1 MPGHIIII
9 TGPTASGKTA
19 FVDQIYSKN
28 SAIEVINADMGQ
40 FYAPLSIGT
49 AKPDWRAL
57 PYLCHLFDILTTPE
71 DFTVVQFR
79 ARVIELVEQ
88 ILARGNTPV
97 IVGGSMFYIKSLFY
111 PPLKKVD
118 GCSVGDVTQA
128 NPAHP
133 ELVEGPSV
141 SEILTPDLENLS
153 TQDLWERLQE
163 IDPVRAAA
171 IHPSDRYRIG
181 RALEIWY
188 KQGVK
193 PSSLL
198 PVLEYPFGNAS
209 VEIMYIRPSMAVL
222 TERINA
228 RTAAM
233 VIGGWGE
240 EAQSLRGTS
249 WAAFVRRKNLI
260 GYTELVDAIPKVV
273 KRATEE
279 LVPAH
284 PAGCRWE
291 PIEGHMRE
299 PDLQQAIRTIEI
311 GTRQYAKRQILFLN
325 KFMTDLQRDTQAQG
339 FVVDELV
346 APNKVT
352 LKLGVGV

>member
-1 MPGHIIII
+1 MLEHIIII

-57 PYLCHLFDILTTPE
+57 PYPCHLFDILTTPE

-79 ARVIELVEQ
+79 ARVIELVAQ

-97 IVGGSMFYIKSLFY
+97 IVGGSMFYIKSLFF
-111 PPLKKVD
+111 PPLTKPENLA
-118 GCSVGDVTQA
+118 QA
-128 NPAHP
+128 LS
-133 ELVEGPSV
+133 EL
-141 SEILTPDLENLS
+141 PDLENLS
-153 TQDLWERLQE
+153 TPDLWDHLQE

-198 PVLEYPFGNAS
+198 PVLAYPFGNAS
-209 VEIMYIRPSMAVL
+209 VEIMYIRPKMAVL

-240 EAQSLRGTS
+240 EAQSLRGTP
-249 WAAFVRRKNLI
+249 WASFVRRKNLI
-260 GYTELVDAIPKVV
+260 GYAELMDVQV
-273 KRATEE
+273 
-279 LVPAH
+279 H
-284 PAGCRWE
+284 
-291 PIEGHMRE
+291 
-299 PDLQQAIRTIEI
+299 DLQEVIRKIEI
-311 GTRQYAKRQILFLN
+311 GTRQYAKRQVLFLN
-325 KFMTDLQRDTQAQG
+325 KFMTDLQRDAQTQS
-339 FVVDELV
+339 LV
-346 APNKVT
+346 AEAQLVQDIMT
-352 LKLGVGV
+352 LKLNRK

>member
-1 MPGHIIII
+1 MLEHIIII

-49 AKPDWRAL
+49 AKPDWHAL
-57 PYLCHLFDILTTPE
+57 PYPCHLFDILTTPE

-79 ARVIELVEQ
+79 ARVIELVAQ

-97 IVGGSMFYIKSLFY
+97 IVGGSMFYIKSLFF
-111 PPLKKVD
+111 PPLTKPENLA
-118 GCSVGDVTQA
+118 QA
-128 NPAHP
+128 SS
-133 ELVEGPSV
+133 EL
-141 SEILTPDLENLS
+141 PDLENLS
-153 TQDLWERLQE
+153 TLDLWDHLQE

-198 PVLEYPFGNAS
+198 PVLAYPFGNAS
-209 VEIMYIRPSMAVL
+209 VEIMYIRPKMTVL
-222 TERINA
+222 TERINM

-240 EAQSLRGTS
+240 EARSLRGTA
-249 WAAFVRRKNLI
+249 WASFVRRKNLI
-260 GYTELVDAIPKVV
+260 GYAELMDVQV
-273 KRATEE
+273 
-279 LVPAH
+279 H
-284 PAGCRWE
+284 
-291 PIEGHMRE
+291 
-299 PDLQQAIRTIEI
+299 DLQEVIRKIEI
-311 GTRQYAKRQILFLN
+311 GTRQYAKRQVLFLN
-325 KFMTDLQRDTQAQG
+325 KFMTDLQRDAQTQS
-339 FVVDELV
+339 LV
-346 APNKVT
+346 AEAQLVQDIVT
-352 LKLGVGV
+352 LKLNRK